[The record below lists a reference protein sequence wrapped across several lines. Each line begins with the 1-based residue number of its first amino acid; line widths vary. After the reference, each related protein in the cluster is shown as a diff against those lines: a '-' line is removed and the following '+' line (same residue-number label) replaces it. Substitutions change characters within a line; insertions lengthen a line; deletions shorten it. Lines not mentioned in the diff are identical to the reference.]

1 MIDLRSI
8 KTYYLNPDSFL
19 ARRNTIEAVLNNLNM
34 NYERWPSV
42 THLSSKQNNYSFGS
56 IGMVEKAISNNEYPF
71 LLLDDD
77 VDAIVD
83 FPEKIYVPEECDIL
97 YLGASLY
104 ECAGRKPPLKLE
116 DFDPNYYRIYYPL
129 SSHALLIMK
138 KSAAEKTIEILKKSL
153 EDGEFSDINMAMES
167 DNLVYLTPKDGPYF
181 YQTDAHTSLVTK
193 FLWKDIASSYL

>member
-1 MIDLRSI
+1 MINLRRI

-19 ARRNTIEAVLNNLNM
+19 ARRNAIEVVLNNLNM

-42 THLSSKQNNYSFGS
+42 THLTPRQNNYSFGS
-56 IGMVEKAISNNEYPF
+56 IGMVEKAMSNNQYPF

-77 VDAIVD
+77 VNTIIDL
-83 FPEKIYVPEECDIL
+83 PEQIYVSEECDIL

-116 DFDPNYYRIYYPL
+116 HFDNNYYRLYYPL

-138 KSAAEKTIEILKKSL
+138 QSAAEKTIEILKKSL
-153 EDGEFSDINMAMES
+153 EDGEFSDVNMAMES
-167 DNLVYLTPKDGPYF
+167 ENLIYLTPKDGPYF

-193 FLWKDIASSYL
+193 FLWKDTASSYL